1 MPILCLMYFYTS
13 QVALITGG
21 GSGIGLEITRQ
32 LGTNPLRGCT
42 AVNTCSA
49 PVPVLLFFLQRLQWG

>member
-1 MPILCLMYFYTS
+1 MYFYTS

-49 PVPVLLFFLQRLQWG
+49 PVPVLLSFLQRLQWG